1 MSSPE
6 LDLHRP
12 LSPHTT
18 VATLYSHEISIMD
31 DQLTNPKD
39 RSHMKKN
46 KNKISDA
53 QDKVSKRASR
63 SPGFRGLSVAASWI
77 THRQ

>member
-39 RSHMKKN
+39 RSHVKKN
-46 KNKISDA
+46 KIK
-53 QDKVSKRASR
+53 
-63 SPGFRGLSVAASWI
+63 
-77 THRQ
+77 